1 MMKGWLAVADANY
14 FADET
19 LLTLTRQRKRFSL
32 IEANRALPLVK
43 RIAVDLV
50 RTHTEARA
58 LHSQLAR
65 KLDRAVRLEIEARL
79 DRVVTTLQSYVDE
92 LTDIGVDL
100 KDYQLGLVDF
110 ISFHQGRDVC
120 LCWKL
125 GEEQITH
132 WHELD
137 EGFQSRQPV
146 SILQQD

>member
-1 MMKGWLAVADANY
+1 VADSDY
-14 FADET
+14 FADESTAT
-19 LLTLTRQRKRFSL
+19 LIRNRKRFTL
-32 IEANRALPLVK
+32 IEAERALPLVK
-43 RIAVDLV
+43 RIAADVV
-50 RTHTEARA
+50 RTHTQARS

-65 KLDRAVRLEIEARL
+65 KLDRSHRLDIESQL

-110 ISFHQGRDVC
+110 ISTHQGREVC

-125 GEEQITH
+125 GEERITH
-132 WHELD
+132 WHELE
-137 EGFQSRQPV
+137 EGFQARQPV